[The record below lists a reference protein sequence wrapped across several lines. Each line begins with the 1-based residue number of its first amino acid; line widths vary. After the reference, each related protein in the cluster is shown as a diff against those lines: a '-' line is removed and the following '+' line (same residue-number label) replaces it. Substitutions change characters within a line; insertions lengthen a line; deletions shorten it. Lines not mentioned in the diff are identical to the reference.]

1 MKRMNVPSAIRSLP
15 LTAYVD
21 RSFLGKGSVR
31 EAADIT
37 NYIALDLGPKKI
49 GSQKSARLTSLH
61 YNTSMSS
68 DKACG

>member
-37 NYIALDLGPKKI
+37 NYIALDLGPKKKWQSKI
-49 GSQKSARLTSLH
+49 GKINISTLQ
-61 YNTSMSS
+61 YI
-68 DKACG
+68 DVF